1 MANEN
6 QNPQNQNPDAESPNV
21 QSDADAGDIL
31 EQLKAESASTANLY
45 KLELKMFKTVT
56 NVDKTLTKQHKVVN
70 QAKKSLDSINIAM
83 KTLIQDTSAMKT
95 TVSSIDT
102 SILRILT
109 ILESANLNN
118 VLSGSAFG
126 SNSSG
131 SSNPGLQ
138 SLERK
143 LRDEQRRLDQAQLER
158 EQGDTSDENAELIE
172 DLQDSIKALTDTLQ
186 DAYRILAESIGDYRG
201 YATVEESFEEQVSNL
216 LESFSIGQV
225 TQNDLSAQLK
235 ELRLGLAEHRIV
247 LDEAGRA
254 WKDDGKFSFAKEAKD
269 IKESIERRFDAL
281 KDALEDQYNHVK
293 PDGTQ
298 MTPEEFESAM
308 ADLMSQRATE
318 LAHAEGLFGH
328 VQGIEPMTEVGES
341 LDKLLD
347 KFSSGRTFDPKTGMN
362 TTASSIV
369 ETAGSIGGELVSS
382 EVGAAIGTAI
392 GGPVGTV
399 VGTVVGD
406 LIGSK
411 IEQAASIIGD
421 RLDYLMNHA
430 KKTRDEILKAGLEK
444 IRSDVKDMATY
455 SIEVYESATKEVY
468 ASWDKN
474 LAQLTATQG
483 YTKEALNS
491 LQDAVAQRLQAE
503 GYGNTIDAGQYLDQ
517 LANTLSANLGGT
529 LAEAFAAQNMILQ
542 KAVPEVDLSA
552 SAAQFAAIYA
562 NANRETGTGEQT
574 MISAMNEIAGAAK
587 ALESVT
593 EGNNQFLKETS
604 SLLSKATEV
613 VQIAGGNADQVS
625 KLTTQMMASEAAI
638 SSVAPQLSGFTSELV
653 NVLMNNNDANSVALR
668 AIMHDINNEIGV
680 SATSFMQSF
689 MSDTQDTLSTAF
701 AAIQRFIDQNENDAS
716 RQEFL
721 HAMESVFGVN
731 GSKLA
736 QIDFGSVADMIARV
750 DTSINMAALTNAENL
765 VKSGETT
772 TAEEQLVANTA
783 NQLLATNAISATL
796 DNKLMRK
803 LENNELQMERL
814 VYSAQ
819 ATQSVD
825 LAENT
830 LNFFTRISDLIMSVI
845 DPLGIFDMV
854 ETSINATTSSIFD
867 AQRYMTTAALSQIG
881 STVADSSAG
890 QANAFANTIGGAS
903 AVLLAAET
911 KSTDA
916 MVAAVEHS
924 GVSPTFQN
932 MISSYTEYA
941 KDTQAAIAQSSAE
954 SNIVSYAAMEQQAR
968 QSSEYQQKQDAA
980 KEQEARYEEEKAAAR
995 EQQRIMQEQESI
1007 RNIENHD
1014 NIASLRE
1021 SFDSS
1026 DVSEYLQPILDESKT
1041 HTDQISTL
1049 QERVQ
1054 ELVRL
1059 VSTVLEYNMVASPE
1073 FASTISYDE
1082 RSRIMDNGYI
1092 SPGVSFV
1099 K

>member
-6 QNPQNQNPDAESPNV
+6 QNPQNPDVESPNT
-21 QSDADAGDIL
+21 QDDADAGDIL

-45 KLELKMFKTVT
+45 KLELKMFKTIT
-56 NVDKTLTKQHKVVN
+56 NVDKTLTKQHKVMN
-70 QAKKSLDSINIAM
+70 QAKRSLDSMQVAM
-83 KTLIQDTSAMKT
+83 TALTHDTGAIKT

-102 SILRILT
+102 SIQRILT
-109 ILESANLNN
+109 ILESANLSEFI
-118 VLSGSAFG
+118 SGSAFG
-126 SNSSG
+126 SGAGSSG
-131 SSNPGLQ
+131 PGFLTLEQ
-138 SLERK
+138 KLNSEQRKLERA
-143 LRDEQRRLDQAQLER
+143 RADWEN
-158 EQGDTSDENAELIE
+158 GNTSEENAAYIE
-172 DLQDSIKALTDTLQ
+172 DLEDSIESLNETLRTTS
-186 DAYRILAESIGDYRG
+186 RILAEAAGDYRG
-201 YATVEESFEEQVSNL
+201 YKTVEEDYEERLQEL
-216 LESFSIGQV
+216 MESFARGEISQD
-225 TQNDLSAQLK
+225 DLTSEVR
-235 ELRLGLAEHRIV
+235 ELRLSMNEHQNALADMEQ
-247 LDEAGRA
+247 A
-254 WKDDGKFSFAKEAKD
+254 WKDDGKFSFAKEARGIRDD
-269 IKESIERRFDAL
+269 INARFDAM
-281 KDALEDQYNHVK
+281 KAALEEQYNHVSD
-293 PDGTQ
+293 DGTR
-298 MTPEEFESAM
+298 MTRDEFESAM
-308 ADLMSQRATE
+308 SDLMSQRATE

-328 VQGIEPMTEVGES
+328 VTGIEPMTHIGES
-341 LDKLLD
+341 LDKFLE
-347 KFSSGRTFDPKTGMN
+347 KFSSGRTFDPRTGMN
-362 TTASSIV
+362 TTASSVV
-369 ETAGSIGGELVSS
+369 ETAGEIGGELVGS

-392 GGPVGTV
+392 GGPVGTI
-399 VGTVVGD
+399 VGTVVGEV
-406 LIGSK
+406 IGSK
-411 IEQAASIIGD
+411 IEQAASILGD

-430 KKTRDEILKAGLEK
+430 KKTRDEVLKAGLEK
-444 IRSDVKDMATY
+444 IRNDVKDMATY
-455 SIEVYESATKEVY
+455 SIEIYESATKEIY

-474 LAQLTATQG
+474 LAQITATQG

-491 LQDAVAQRLQAE
+491 LQDAVAQRLQNE

-517 LANTLSANLGGT
+517 LVNTLNASLGGT
-529 LAEAFAAQNMILQ
+529 LAEAFAAQNLILQ

-562 NANRETGTGEQT
+562 NANKETGMGEQT
-574 MISAMNEIAGAAK
+574 MIAAMNEVAGAAK

-604 SLLSKATEV
+604 SLLTKATEV

-653 NVLMNNNDANSVALR
+653 SVLMNNNDANAVALR
-668 AIMHDINNEIGV
+668 AIMHDINQEIGV

-689 MSDTQDTLSTAF
+689 MTDTQDTLSTAF

-803 LENNELQMERL
+803 LENNELAMERL

-830 LNFFTRISDLIMSVI
+830 INFFTKISDLLMSVI

-854 ETSINATTSSIFD
+854 ENSINAGTSALFD
-867 AQRYMTTAALSQIG
+867 AQKYMTTATLSQIG
-881 STVADSSAG
+881 SSVADSAAG

-916 MVAAVEHS
+916 MVAAVEAS

-941 KDTQAAIAQSSAE
+941 RETQESIAQSTAE
-954 SNIVSYAAMEQQAR
+954 STIVSYAAMEQQAR
-968 QSSEYQQKQDAA
+968 QSTEYQLKQDAA

-1014 NIASLRE
+1014 NIAMLRASVE
-1021 SFDSS
+1021 RLDM
-1026 DVSEYLQPILDESKT
+1026 SEYLQPILNESKT
-1041 HTDQISTL
+1041 HTDQISVL
-1049 QERVQ
+1049 QEKVQ
-1054 ELVRL
+1054 DLVRL
-1059 VSTVLEYNMVASPE
+1059 ISTVLEYNMVASPE
-1073 FASTISYDE
+1073 FASTISPDE

-1092 SPGVSFV
+1092 TAGVGMMP
-1099 K
+1099 